1 MKRLAVRL
9 AFLAG
14 LGLLWQGL
22 AAAEVWSAVLLPAPT
37 DVLRWLGDAAR
48 DGTLGAATLV
58 TLRRLVVGF
67 AIGVAVGLPVGLLCA
82 RSRTFDDTV
91 GLLTR
96 GAQSLPS
103 VCWAPLAILWFRRAD
118 VAMLFVVVMGTVG
131 SLAIAAADGVRAVPP
146 IYVRVARTMGAGGLA
161 TWCRVVLP
169 ASLPF
174 VVSGMKQ
181 GWAFAWR
188 SLMAGEL
195 LVVIAG
201 RESIGVLLQTNRNL
215 QNADGLLATMI
226 AILVIGIIVDS
237 LVFGTL
243 DRAIRRRWGLL
254 DPGL

>member
-67 AIGVAVGLPVGLLCA
+67 AIGVAIGLPVGLLCA

-188 SLMAGEL
+188 SLMAAEIIVPGMQAFGLGHLLHYGREL
-195 LVVIAG
+195 HAMDQVLGVMVVIVVV
-201 RESIGVLLQTNRNL
+201 GV
-215 QNADGLLATMI
+215 
-226 AILVIGIIVDS
+226 AI
-237 LVFGTL
+237 
-243 DRAIRRRWGLL
+243 DRVLFAAAERALHRRWGTGRS
-254 DPGL
+254 P